1 MDNLIKETYKEYNL
15 FFYNENF
22 KKLGENIINNDIEVI
37 KEIKVTDRNYVAKIK
52 YNENYYI
59 LKSPRNE
66 HRKKQRKVMTLF
78 KKGEALT
85 TLVNTN
91 RLISNGLDF
100 FATPY
105 LAVVRRKY
113 GMIVESYFVTE
124 YFQEKKREK
133 LKKEEMNNWL
143 KLVEKLHRKR
153 ICHGDFNPSNIIDTD
168 SGVKLIDSQCK
179 HYYFGEYRSNY
190 DKLTLEYSTYGTL
203 GRQSWYKRDIWF
215 WLALRIKSLRNGG
228 EKNVQGIK

>member
-1 MDNLIKETYKEYNL
+1 MKKLLEDKYKEYNL

-22 KKLGENIINNDIEVI
+22 KKLGENIIDNNIEI
-37 KEIKVTDRNYVAKIK
+37 IEEIKVTDRNYVAKIK
-52 YNENYYI
+52 YNGNYYI

-66 HRKKQRKVMTLF
+66 HRKKQRKIMTLF
-78 KKGEALT
+78 KKGEALS

-91 RLISNGLDF
+91 KLISEGLDF

-105 LAVVRRKY
+105 LAVVKRKH

-124 YFQEKKREK
+124 YFQEKKRKE
-133 LKKEEMNNWL
+133 LKKEEMENWL
-143 KLVEKLHRKR
+143 SLVEKLHTKK

-168 SGVKLIDSQCK
+168 NGIKLIDSQCK

-190 DKLTLEYSTYGTL
+190 DKLTLEYSAYGTL
-203 GRQSWYKRDIWF
+203 GRENWYRRDIWY
-215 WLALRIKSLRNGG
+215 WLALCVKSIRNGG

>member
-1 MDNLIKETYKEYNL
+1 MKKLIENKYKGYNL

-22 KKLGENIINNDIEVI
+22 KKLGKNIINNNIEVI

-52 YNENYYI
+52 YNENFYI

-66 HRKKQRKVMTLF
+66 HRKIQRKIMTLF
-78 KKGEALT
+78 KKGEALS

-91 RLISNGLDF
+91 RLIGERLDF
-100 FATPY
+100 LATPY

-124 YFQEKKREK
+124 YFQEKKRKGYKSEEIEEWIK
-133 LKKEEMNNWL
+133 LGKRLHNKK
-143 KLVEKLHRKR
+143 
-153 ICHGDFNPSNIIDTD
+153 IYHGDFNPANIIDTD
-168 SGVKLIDSQCK
+168 NGIKLIDTQCK
-179 HYYFGEYRSNY
+179 TYYFGEYRSNY

-203 GRQSWYKRDIWF
+203 GRENWYERDIWYK
-215 WLALRIKSLRNGG
+215 LALHIKSIRNGG
-228 EKNVQGIK
+228 EKDVKGIK